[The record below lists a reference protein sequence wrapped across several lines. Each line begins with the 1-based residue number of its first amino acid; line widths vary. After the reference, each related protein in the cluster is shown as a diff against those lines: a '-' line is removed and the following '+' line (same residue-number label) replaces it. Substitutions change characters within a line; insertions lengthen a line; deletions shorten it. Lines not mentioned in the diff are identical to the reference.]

1 MLNRVSPL
9 RGWKKYAINSA
20 RNFSSEKDVEHQRL
34 SEITKPLSK
43 EQIHLS
49 IDTSDRKAFT
59 KSGKVLE
66 NGKDQQSAHKAYDT
80 SIPPNIKEAQLE

>member
-1 MLNRVSPL
+1 MIKKIFMLNRVSPL

-43 EQIHLS
+43 E
-49 IDTSDRKAFT
+49 
-59 KSGKVLE
+59 
-66 NGKDQQSAHKAYDT
+66 
-80 SIPPNIKEAQLE
+80 